1 MHTCF
6 EKTNKQTNKQKISL
20 GFLGN
25 NLRLKMNKFKKI
37 SIELKRHIFEIF
49 DISVKGLSQR
59 ALTCSK
65 LTIETLEQSVK
76 YVPS

>member
-1 MHTCF
+1 MQFCIYVL
-6 EKTNKQTNKQKISL
+6 KKQTNKQKISL

-25 NLRLKMNKFKKI
+25 NSRLKTNKFKKI
-37 SIELKRHIFEIF
+37 SIQLKRHIFEIF
-49 DISVKGLSQR
+49 DISVKGFSQR

-65 LTIETLEQSVK
+65 LTIETLEKGVK

>member
-1 MHTCF
+1 MHICF
-6 EKTNKQTNKQKISL
+6 EKTNKQKISL

-25 NLRLKMNKFKKI
+25 NLRLKTNKFKKI
-37 SIELKRHIFEIF
+37 SIQLKRHIFEIF
-49 DISVKGLSQR
+49 DISVKRFSQR

-65 LTIETLEQSVK
+65 LTIETLEKGVK

>member
-1 MHTCF
+1 MF
-6 EKTNKQTNKQKISL
+6 WKKQTNKQKISL

-59 ALTCSK
+59 ALTWSK